1 MHNFLC
7 NVKIYTDDKY
17 TQTILII
24 IMMISIIIIITI
36 IIIIIIIITIF
47 TGDLATSFG
56 IFAALFLVILLPLV
70 ISLTSHAISGA
81 RYFNEKELTP
91 FCEAV

>member
-24 IMMISIIIIITI
+24 IMMISIIIII
-36 IIIIIIIITIF
+36 IIIIIITIF
-47 TGDLATSFG
+47 TRDLATSFG
-56 IFAALFLVILLPLV
+56 IFATLFLVILLPLV

-91 FCEAV
+91 FSEAV